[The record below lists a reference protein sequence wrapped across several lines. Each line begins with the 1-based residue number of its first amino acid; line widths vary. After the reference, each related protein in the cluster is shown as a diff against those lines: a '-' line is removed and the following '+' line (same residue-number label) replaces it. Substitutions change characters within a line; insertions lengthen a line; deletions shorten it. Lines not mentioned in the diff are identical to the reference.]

1 MTTFDATVHAYLV
14 HDLAAAPHTKTAKEW
29 AADARRAPT
38 AWHRGLY
45 SAVAAKVA
53 DATARGIVL
62 APRAA
67 KKPWHS

>member
-1 MTTFDATVHAYLV
+1 MFDANVHAYLV
-14 HDLAAAPHTKTAKEW
+14 HDLAASPHTKTAKEW

-53 DATARGIVL
+53 DAAARGIVL
-62 APRAA
+62 APREVR
-67 KKPWHS
+67 KPWRS